1 MWPKNL
7 RAAGY
12 HTAMI
17 GKWHVGQNA
26 GHGYLW
32 DHSVVWDQNDAQGD
46 WYNDQLLMIDGG
58 KPQVVPGYATDVY
71 TDFAETY
78 INGKH
83 EKPWFLWLCYNAPHL
98 PNIEHPRHANDYT
111 DVDVPIPPDVFGPR
125 PGKPEW
131 MQEFTMFKKSAD
143 GSPLYGRSSIPE
155 MVRGYNRLVSA
166 LDEGVGR
173 LVKSLEATGQLD
185 NTLIV
190 FTSDQGFAW
199 GERGFAWKVG
209 PYDACIQMPLIFRLP
224 GRVAQGEV
232 CLQPATIVDV
242 VPTILGFAELP
253 LPWEM
258 HGHDLRPLL
267 REPEAT
273 LDYPIYMEHFLSNLG
288 DETNPAITG
297 SNTTRGIP
305 WWLFLRKGKF
315 KYIRTLVPNELEEL
329 YDLQADPDELENL
342 ALQKNY
348 FHVLKD
354 LRKQLRKE
362 IERTR
367 GEFAETLPA
376 PAAIPLSR

>member
-1 MWPKNL
+1 
-7 RAAGY
+7 
-12 HTAMI
+12 
-17 GKWHVGQNA
+17 
-26 GHGYLW
+26 
-32 DHSVVWDQNDAQGD
+32 
-46 WYNDQLLMIDGG
+46 
-58 KPQVVPGYATDVY
+58 
-71 TDFAETY
+71 
-78 INGKH
+78 
-83 EKPWFLWLCYNAPHL
+83 L